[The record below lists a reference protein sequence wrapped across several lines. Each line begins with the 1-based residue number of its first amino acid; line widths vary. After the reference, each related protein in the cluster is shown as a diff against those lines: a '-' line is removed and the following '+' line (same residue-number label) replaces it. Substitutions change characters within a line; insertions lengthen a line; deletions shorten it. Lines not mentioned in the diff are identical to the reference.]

1 MIFEDFL
8 QRFSA
13 SLPDA
18 SGTAVLVAI
27 VAGVLASAV
36 CPCTLPIGIGV
47 ATAAGGTESLERR
60 SGLLVALAF
69 FLGIVVNL
77 TVLGAVA
84 GQLGAM
90 LTESFGRYW
99 TLAMA
104 TFSLVAALVA
114 FWGPRAKV
122 QRLADLRRPGIGGAF
137 MYGFI
142 FGLGTSAAPLLVL
155 LTVSA
160 AQARAEYGLLLA
172 FAFAFGLGRGLPFL
186 LVGLFAGLI
195 MRFALLARWRRPL
208 QMVSGFALLTVAAY
222 YVRAFA
228 TLL

>member
-1 MIFEDFL
+1 
-8 QRFSA
+8 
-13 SLPDA
+13 
-18 SGTAVLVAI
+18 VAI

-36 CPCTLPIGIGV
+36 CPCTLPVGIGV
-47 ATAAGGTESLERR
+47 ATAAGGTESQERR

-77 TVLGAVA
+77 TLLGAVA
-84 GQLGAM
+84 GRLGAI

-99 TLAMA
+99 ALGMA
-104 TFSLVAALVA
+104 VFSLVAALVA
-114 FWGPRAKV
+114 FWGPRVKV
-122 QRLADLRRPGIGGAF
+122 QRLADLRRPGISGAF
-137 MYGFI
+137 VYGFI
-142 FGLGTSAAPLLVL
+142 FSLGTSAPLLVL

-172 FAFAFGLGRGLPFL
+172 FAFGVGRGLPFL
-186 LVGLFAGLI
+186 IVGLFAGLI
-195 MRFALLARWRRPL
+195 MRFAALARWRRPL
-208 QMVSGFALLTVAAY
+208 QVVSGCALLTVAVY